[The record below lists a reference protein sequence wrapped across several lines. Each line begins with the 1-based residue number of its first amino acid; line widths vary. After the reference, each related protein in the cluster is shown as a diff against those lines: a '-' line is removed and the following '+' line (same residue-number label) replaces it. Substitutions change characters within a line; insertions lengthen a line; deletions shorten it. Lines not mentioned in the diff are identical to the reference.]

1 MSERGKDH
9 QEGKVLASSGYR
21 TARIVRRGLTLVLVP
36 ALWVLVLWAL
46 ASDPSVS
53 RTAVGTIRIALSA
66 FAVVSLLVALLALI
80 TDLDSRLLVTSRA
93 IIHQLGRPWPRI
105 LEIPFSEVEQ
115 ISLADGALRIK
126 RRAKENWTDLGKD
139 WKEFPA
145 IEKALR
151 SKVGAKVR

>member
-36 ALWVLVLWAL
+36 VVWVLVLWAL
-46 ASDPSVS
+46 GSDPTVS
-53 RTAVGTIRIALSA
+53 RTAAGTIRIALSA
-66 FAVVSLLVALLALI
+66 FAVLSLLVALVTFI
-80 TDLDSRLLVTSRA
+80 SDIDSRLLVTSRS
-93 IIHQLGRPWPRI
+93 IIHRLGRPWTRV

-126 RRAKENWTDLGKD
+126 RRARESWINLGKD
-139 WKEFPA
+139 WKDFPA
-145 IEKALR
+145 LEKALR
-151 SKVGAKVR
+151 AKAAAKIR